1 MLDIQEFAVKLFQ
14 VFYMLENFRN
24 ETLEKPFIFHKIF
37 IDIDILTHQYIE
49 FFFIGLLSYL

>member
-14 VFYMLENFRN
+14 VFYMLENFHN
-24 ETLEKPFIFHKIF
+24 ETLEKLFIFHKIF
-37 IDIDILTHQYIE
+37 IDIDILTHQYIG